1 MSTDDLGTDSG
12 LSSGLGVPATTG
24 TLTAERLLAVEDLSV
39 DFPTED
45 GVVHAVRKVSLTL
58 DRGEV
63 LGIVGESG
71 SGKSVSCMALMGL
84 LPKTAVVTGSIKFNG
99 RELVGLPY
107 KRLQQVR
114 GNGISMIFQ
123 DPMTSMN
130 PVFTVGWQLAEA
142 YRAHH
147 DVSKK
152 AAMRKAVEAL
162 DLVGIP
168 QPDRR
173 ADQYPHEFSGGM
185 RQRAVIA
192 MSIINDPDLIIADE
206 PTTALDVTV
215 QAQIL
220 ETLLRI
226 RDETSAAIIVI
237 THDLGVVAGMVDR
250 VQVMYGGTVVES
262 GSVGDVF
269 ELPRMPYTVGL
280 IGSIPHVGLVGKR
293 LTPIKGAPPSLM
305 NLPSGCS
312 FSPRCPLVAEVCV
325 EVEPELLATDRPK
338 HASRCHRWQDLAEL
352 HNPEKLFAR
361 DEIGTVED
369 AAVVLLAESDLDLTT
384 VDTVDTEQLLAQE
397 AAEARAE
404 RAAAAP
410 GAADEAAIPRT
421 AVDDVQAIGEEVRP
435 SYDKLDGHD
444 VEVIERAPQPGLA
457 GEVATGDLDPAG
469 VRQDEVLAD
478 ERAPVD
484 QVAAEAQPEVQSA
497 KSTGPEASAG
507 SRPEEKP
514 TT

>member
-1 MSTDDLGTDSG
+1 V
-12 LSSGLGVPATTG
+12 LGV
-24 TLTAERLLAVEDLSV
+24 
-39 DFPTED
+39 
-45 GVVHAVRKVSLTL
+45 
-58 DRGEV
+58 
-63 LGIVGESG
+63 VGESG
-71 SGKSVSCMALMGL
+71 SGKSVSSMALMGL
-84 LPKTAVVTGSIKFNG
+84 LPKTAVVTGSVKFNG

-107 KRLQQVR
+107 KKLQQVR
-114 GNGISMIFQ
+114 GNGIAMIFQ
-123 DPMTSMN
+123 DPMTSLN

-173 ADQYPHEFSGGM
+173 AESYPHEFSGGM

-262 GSVGDVF
+262 GPVTDVF
-269 ELPRMPYTVGL
+269 DSPRMPYTVGL

-305 NLPSGCS
+305 NLPNGCS
-312 FSPRCPLVAEVCV
+312 FSPRCPLVAEVCH
-325 EVEPELLATDRPK
+325 EVEPDLLDTDRPD
-338 HASRCHRWQDLAEL
+338 HSARCHRWQDLVALE
-352 HNPEKLFAR
+352 NPQALFVHE
-361 DEIGTVED
+361 EIGSMED
-369 AAVVLLAESDLDLTT
+369 AAVLLIA
-384 VDTVDTEQLLAQE
+384 DTEVELAAVDTEEFLAHSE
-397 AAEARAE
+397 EIRESREDATPSE
-404 RAAAAP
+404 
-410 GAADEAAIPRT
+410 
-421 AVDDVQAIGEEVRP
+421 VDD
-435 SYDKLDGHD
+435 
-444 VEVIERAPQPGLA
+444 AP
-457 GEVATGDLDPAG
+457 PA
-469 VRQDEVLAD
+469 
-478 ERAPVD
+478 
-484 QVAAEAQPEVQSA
+484 AQPEPES
-497 KSTGPEASAG
+497 STG